1 MTTLTIPMFIIITRP
16 KIPKYEK
23 LTFSCKNLE
32 ECKNKLIVNFKNNIL
47 NKVDYPE
54 DLDIFSSLFW
64 YNDYNMDNNLF
75 DYEIFI
81 DNKWT
86 QPWTLQELYEQVI
99 DIIHKVDI
107 QDSIYNDKNYYDYCS
122 DDEGH

>member
-1 MTTLTIPMFIIITRP
+1 MSTIIPMFIIITRP

-23 LTFSCKNLE
+23 LTFSCENLE

-54 DLDIFSSLFW
+54 DLDDFSSLFW
-64 YNDYNMDNNLF
+64 YNEYNMDNNLF

-81 DNKWT
+81 DNKWSK
-86 QPWTLQELYEQVI
+86 PWTLQELYEQVI

-107 QDSIYNDKNYYDYCS
+107 QNSIYNDKNYYDYCS
-122 DDEGH
+122 DDEEH

>member
-1 MTTLTIPMFIIITRP
+1 MFIIITRP

-23 LTFSCKNLE
+23 LTFCCENLE

-54 DLDIFSSLFW
+54 DLDDFSSLFW
-64 YNDYNMDNNLF
+64 YNEYNMDNNLF

-81 DNKWT
+81 DNKWSK
-86 QPWTLQELYEQVI
+86 PWTLQELYEQVI

-122 DDEGH
+122 DDEEH